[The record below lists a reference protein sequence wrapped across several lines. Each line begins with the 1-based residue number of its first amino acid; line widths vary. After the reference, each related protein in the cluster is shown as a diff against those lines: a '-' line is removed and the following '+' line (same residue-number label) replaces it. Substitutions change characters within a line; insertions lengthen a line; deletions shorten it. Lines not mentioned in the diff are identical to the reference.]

1 MSKLESALAWAG
13 RGFKVF
19 PLAAGTKKP
28 LFGESWPEIS
38 TTDPEQI
45 MRWWRDELTGT
56 PRDYNIGSDCSGW
69 IVADL
74 DRKNGKDGVREFEA
88 MGGRLGETLTVRTT
102 TGGFHAYFNSQGLDV
117 ANSAGAIAPGIDI
130 RAFRGY
136 TVAPG
141 SVIESGSYELH
152 ADKPITDAP
161 TFIWRGVKLAEPRR
175 HDSASGATDTDANLA
190 AAARLAAESAPAIEG
205 AGGDLRTY
213 QTACT
218 VRDMGVSELAAWELL
233 LEHWNPRCSPPWDAD
248 ELRAKVANAYA
259 YAQRAEGEKSSAAMF
274 DGVNVPPPECVPS
287 AYRSRLRMRSPSDCE
302 QAPPRPYVVKGL
314 LAAGDFGCIFGAPG
328 AGKSVLAPHLC
339 YAIAQGRPV
348 FGRRS
353 KPGRIFYVAAEDPA
367 GMAARIQALRRRH
380 GDAPLFSLVDGL
392 AGSLAEPERLAE
404 LGELIRTERPALV
417 VVDTLAAAFPA
428 IDENGSKDMGLV
440 VQAARSLA
448 RLGPAVLLVHH
459 DTKDATGTPRGHSVF
474 NGALDMALLV
484 NRNQS
489 GQVICQLTKNRN
501 GACDERFGLKIES
514 ERLGFD
520 EDGDAVSA
528 PIAREM
534 DPAAI
539 RKAVKLPASENAVLL
554 ILRDLMADEGEEAP
568 DGSGLRHLREERLR
582 QACRESATVSASEK
596 PDARRKATDRAI
608 LNLARRGLIA
618 VEGDRVWEPCAP
630 AASPE
635 VINAFVG
642 VTMPPD

>member
-1 MSKLESALAWAG
+1 MTKLDHALAWAG
-13 RGFKVF
+13 RGFKIF
-19 PLAAGTKKP
+19 PLATGTKKP

-45 MRWWRDELTGT
+45 TRWWRDELTGT
-56 PRDYNIGSDCSGW
+56 PRDHNIGCDCTGW

-102 TGGFHAYFNSQGLDV
+102 TGGFHSYFDSQGLDF
-117 ANSAGAIAPGIDI
+117 ANSAGLIAPGIDV

-141 SVIESGSYELH
+141 SEIDGVAYAIEV
-152 ADKPITDAP
+152 DAP
-161 TFIWRGVKLAEPRR
+161 IADAPGFVWQRLKLAEPRR
-175 HDSASGATDTDANLA
+175 AAASLATDTDANLTL
-190 AAARLAAESAPAIEG
+190 AARVAAESPPAVEG
-205 AGGDLRTY
+205 SGGDAQTY
-213 QTACT
+213 RTACA
-218 VRDMGVSELAAWELL
+218 VRDCGVTEWAAAEILA
-233 LEHWNPRCSPPWDAD
+233 EHWNPRCSPPWDLD
-248 ELRAKVANAYA
+248 ELRAKTANAFA
-259 YAQRAEGEKSSAAMF
+259 YAQRAEGEKSPATIFA
-274 DGVNVPPPECVPS
+274 GVNVPPPECVPS

-367 GMAARIQALRRRH
+367 GMAGRIQALRRRH
-380 GDAPLFSLVDGL
+380 GDAPLFNLVDGL

-417 VVDTLAAAFPA
+417 VVDTLAAAFPG
-428 IDENGSKDMGLV
+428 IEENGSKDMGLV

-554 ILRDLMADEGEEAP
+554 ILRDLMANEGEEAP
-568 DGSGLRHLREERLR
+568 DGSGLRRLREERLR